1 MSEEKKP
8 RKKATKKLPQLM
20 YELHHARHEPG
31 HCLSGLFRSIKK
43 GERKKGKLDVTY
55 KSGET
60 TLRFVGFEFLGV
72 DDLRVLQGLISMGGP
87 SKLRLRLDGSAK
99 TEIGRILAVALNPRE
114 YAKNMIA
121 RYIETTIY
129 KLMKEIGYKTDS
141 KPQYKLVDNSLTRMA
156 NVTMFVEIDGIK
168 WSSNLLSFSLNEH
181 TKELSVA
188 LNPLV
193 TRAILGEIR
202 YTWIDMNEVR
212 KLKTDAARLI
222 HERLCA
228 WVDQGKTSLP
238 VSIDKITGYVWPDKA
253 TEKTNQKR
261 RERARKALKE
271 IEDTGWKMDE
281 VKKGVFKFTRPTVL
295 YVNKDLPGPETKG
308 EV

>member
-1 MSEEKKP
+1 MSEKEKPK
-8 RKKATKKLPQLM
+8 KKATKRLPQLM
-20 YELHHARHEPG
+20 YELTHARHEPG

-43 GERKKGKLDVTY
+43 GERKKSKLDVTY
-55 KSGET
+55 KSGDT

-87 SKLRLRLDGSAK
+87 SKLRLKLDGSAK
-99 TEIGRILAVALNPRE
+99 TEIGRILAVALNPRD
-114 YAKNMIA
+114 YAKNLVA

-129 KLMKEIGYKTDS
+129 KLMKEIGYKSDD
-141 KPQYKLVDNSLTRMA
+141 KKQYKVVENSLIRMS
-156 NVTMFVEIDGIK
+156 NVTLFVEIGDII
-168 WSSNLLSFSLNEH
+168 WSSHLLSFSLDKKS
-181 TKELSVA
+181 KELSVA

-193 TRAILGEIR
+193 TRAILGEVR

-238 VSIDKITGYVWPDKA
+238 VSIDTIIGYVWPDKA
-253 TEKTNQKR
+253 TDGTIRKR
-261 RERARKALKE
+261 RFDARKALQDIVE
-271 IEDTGWKMDE
+271 TGWKME
-281 VKKGVFKFTRPTVL
+281 EIKKGVFKFTRPTVL
-295 YVNKDLPGPETKG
+295 YVNKDLPETETKG

>member
-1 MSEEKKP
+1 MTEEKKP
-8 RKKATKKLPQLM
+8 RKKAQKKLPQLM
-20 YELHHARHEPG
+20 YELTHARHEPG

-55 KSGET
+55 KTGDKK
-60 TLRFVGFEFLGV
+60 LRFVGFEFLGV

-87 SKLRLRLDGSAK
+87 SKLRLKLDGSAK

-114 YAKNMIA
+114 YAKNMVA

-193 TRAILGEIR
+193 TRAILGEIKF
-202 YTWIDMNEVR
+202 TWIDMREVR
-212 KLKTDAARLI
+212 SLKTDSARLI

-228 WVDQGKTSLP
+228 WVNQGEKSKP
-238 VSIDKITGYVWPDKA
+238 VSLDKITSYVWPDPA
-253 TEKTNQKR
+253 TDGTMRKR
-261 RERARKALKE
+261 RFDARKALKE
-271 IEDTGWKMDE
+271 IEGTGWKME
-281 VKKGVFKFTRPTVL
+281 EIRKGIFLFTRPTVL
-295 YVNKDLPGPETKG
+295 YVNKDLPEREPKK

>member
-8 RKKATKKLPQLM
+8 KKKATKKLPQLM
-20 YELHHARHEPG
+20 YELTHARHEPG

-55 KSGET
+55 KSGDT
-60 TLRFVGFEFLGV
+60 TLHFVGFEFLGV

-87 SKLRLRLDGSAK
+87 SKMRLRLDGSAK
-99 TEIGRILAVALNPRE
+99 TEIGRILAVALNPRD
-114 YAKNMIA
+114 YAKNLVA
-121 RYIETTIY
+121 RYIKTTIY
-129 KLMKEIGYKTDS
+129 KLMKEIGYKSDD
-141 KPQYKLVDNSLTRMA
+141 KKQYKAIENSLKRMS
-156 NVTMFVEIDGIK
+156 NVTLFVQTGDIL
-168 WSSNLLSFSLNEH
+168 WSSHLLSFSLDTK
-181 TKELSVA
+181 TKELDVA

-202 YTWIDMNEVR
+202 YTWIDMKEVR
-212 KLKTDAARLI
+212 SLKTDAARLI

-238 VSIDKITGYVWPDKA
+238 ISIDTITGYVWPDKA
-253 TEKTNQKR
+253 TEKTSQKR

-281 VKKGVFKFTRPTVL
+281 IRKGVFKFTRPTVL
-295 YVNKDLPGPETKG
+295 YVNKALPEAETKG
-308 EV
+308 EI